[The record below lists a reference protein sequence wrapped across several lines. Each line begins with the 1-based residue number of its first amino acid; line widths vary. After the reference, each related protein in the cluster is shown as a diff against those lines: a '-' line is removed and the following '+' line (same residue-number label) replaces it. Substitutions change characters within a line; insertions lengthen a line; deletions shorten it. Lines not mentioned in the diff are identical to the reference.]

1 MFGFFYA
8 LANPYFYPMDL
19 QNIAVLGGG
28 SWGTAITKMLSEH
41 KSAPNSQIQS
51 LQWWIRNEETA
62 EYIRTNRHNPKYI
75 SSVEIHPDLVSVSSD
90 IKKIVQSADLLVL
103 AVPSAFLQDALK
115 DITPEDLK
123 GKYIASAI
131 KGLLPHS
138 KQIVADFLMDE
149 YAVPHENMMVISGPC
164 HAEEVA
170 SEKLSYLT
178 IAGLNP
184 SATSYFASLLACRYI
199 RTIISEDIT
208 GTEYGAV
215 LKNIYAVASGICHGI
230 GYGDNFQA
238 VLISNAI
245 REMEAFLYKVH
256 AHPREINHSAYL
268 GDLLVTAYSLHSRN
282 RRFGTMLGK
291 GYTVKSAQLEMNM
304 IAEGYYATKTMHELN
319 MEELHVDMPIAEA
332 VYSIIY
338 GNTPARKAIE
348 NLSNKL
354 I

>member
-1 MFGFFYA
+1 
-8 LANPYFYPMDL
+8 MDL
-19 QNIAVLGGG
+19 KNIAVLGGG

-41 KSAPNSQIQS
+41 KTTSNSKIS
-51 LQWWIRNEETA
+51 TLQWWIRNEETA
-62 EYIRTNRHNPKYI
+62 DYIRTNKHNPKYI
-75 SSVEIHPDLVSVSSD
+75 SSVEIHPDAVSVSSD
-90 IKKIVQSADLLVL
+90 IKHIITTADILVL
-103 AVPSAFLQDALK
+103 AVPSAFLKDALK
-115 DITPEDLK
+115 DITAQDLK
-123 GKYIASAI
+123 GKFIVSAI

-138 KQIVADFLMDE
+138 KEIVADFLMNE
-149 YAVPHENMMVISGPC
+149 YGVPHENMMVISGPC

-178 IAGLNP
+178 IAGLNKEA
-184 SATSYFASLLACRYI
+184 ATYFASLLACRYI
-199 RTIISEDIT
+199 RTIISKDIT

-268 GDLLVTAYSLHSRN
+268 GDLLVTSYSQHSRN
-282 RRFGTMLGK
+282 RTFGNMLGK

-304 IAEGYYATKTMHELN
+304 IAEGYYATKSMHELN
-319 MEELHVDMPIAEA
+319 QEQLHVDMPIAEA

-338 GNTPARKAIE
+338 ENVSARVAIE
-348 NLSNKL
+348 KLSNKL

>member
-1 MFGFFYA
+1 
-8 LANPYFYPMDL
+8 MDK
-19 QNIAVLGGG
+19 QPKNIAILGGG

-41 KSAPNSQIQS
+41 KSSAHNTIEN
-51 LQWWIRNEETA
+51 LQWWIRSEETA
-62 EYIRTNRHNPKYI
+62 AYIREHKHNPKYI
-75 SSVEIHPDLVSVSSD
+75 SSVEIHPDVVSVSSD
-90 IKKIVQSADLLVL
+90 IKQVIATSDLLVL
-103 AVPSAFLQDALK
+103 AVPSAFLKDALSTISK
-115 DITPEDLK
+115 EDLK
-123 GKYIASAI
+123 GKFIVSAI

-138 KQIVADFLMDE
+138 RQIVADFLMTE
-149 YAVPHENMMVISGPC
+149 YDVPHENLMVISGPC

-178 IAGLNP
+178 IAGHDQ
-184 SATSYFASLLACRYI
+184 AVAKHFASLLASRYI
-199 RTIISEDIT
+199 KTIISKDIT

-268 GDLLVTAYSLHSRN
+268 GDLLVTSYSQFSRN
-282 RRFGTMLGK
+282 RTFGNMLGK
-291 GYTVKSAQLEMNM
+291 GYSVKSAQLEMNM
-304 IAEGYYATKTMHELN
+304 IAEGFYATKTMHELN
-319 MEELHVDMPIAEA
+319 MDQLHVDMPIAEA

-338 GNTPARKAIE
+338 ENKPVREAIVK
-348 NLSNKL
+348 LSEKL

>member
-1 MFGFFYA
+1 M
-8 LANPYFYPMDL
+8 NIK
-19 QNIAVLGGG
+19 NIAVLGGG

-41 KSAPNSQIQS
+41 RASSESKISN
-51 LQWWIRNEETA
+51 LQWWVRGEETA
-62 EYIRTNRHNPKYI
+62 AYIRVNKHNPKYI
-75 SSVEIHPDLVSVSSD
+75 SSVEIHPSLVNVSSNL
-90 IKKIVQSADLLVL
+90 IQVVATADLLVL
-103 AVPSAFLQDALK
+103 AVPSAFLKEALK
-115 DITPEDLK
+115 DITAADLK
-123 GKYIASAI
+123 GKFIVSAI

-138 KQIVADFLMDE
+138 KQIVADFLINE
-149 YAVPHENMMVISGPC
+149 YGVPHENMMVISGPC

-178 IAGLNP
+178 IAGLNQDA
-184 SATSYFASLLACRYI
+184 ATYFASLLSCRYI
-199 RTIISEDIT
+199 RTIISNDIT

-291 GYTVKSAQLEMNM
+291 GYSVKSAQLEMSM
-304 IAEGYYATKTMHELN
+304 IAEGYYATKSMYELN
-319 MEELHVDMPIAEA
+319 KEQLHIDMPIAEA

-338 GNTPARKAIE
+338 ENVAPRVAIE
-348 NLSNKL
+348 KLSIKL

>member
-1 MFGFFYA
+1 
-8 LANPYFYPMDL
+8 MDH
-19 QNIAVLGGG
+19 QPKHIAVLGGG

-41 KSAPNSQIQS
+41 IASPHHKIAS
-51 LQWWIRNEETA
+51 LQWWVRNEETA
-62 EYIRTNRHNPKYI
+62 EYIRQNRHNPKYI
-75 SSVEIHPDLVSVSSD
+75 SSVEIHPERVRVSSD
-90 IKKIVQSADLLVL
+90 IQAVVQSADLLVL
-103 AVPSAFLQDALK
+103 AVPSAFLQEALSGIDKATLK
-115 DITPEDLK
+115 DKFIV
-123 GKYIASAI
+123 SAI

-138 KQIVADFLMDE
+138 KQIVADYLMTAFD
-149 YAVPHENMMVISGPC
+149 VPHKNMMVISGPC

-178 IAGLNP
+178 IAGLNQEV
-184 SATSYFASLLACRYI
+184 TTFFASLLACRYI
-199 RTIISEDIT
+199 RTIISNDIT

-268 GDLLVTAYSLHSRN
+268 GDLLVTAYSQHSRN
-282 RRFGTMLGK
+282 RTFGNMLGK
-291 GYTVKSAQLEMNM
+291 GYSVKSAQLEMNM
-304 IAEGYYATKTMHELN
+304 IAEGFYATKSMYELN
-319 MEELHVDMPIAEA
+319 KEQLHIEMPIAEA
-332 VYSIIY
+332 VYEIIY
-338 GNTPARKAIE
+338 GNVPAKQAIE
-348 NLSNKL
+348 KLSEKL

>member
-1 MFGFFYA
+1 M
-8 LANPYFYPMDL
+8 NIK
-19 QNIAVLGGG
+19 NIAVLGGG

-41 KSAPNSQIQS
+41 KALTQSKISS
-51 LQWWIRNEETA
+51 LQWWVRGEETA
-62 EYIRTNRHNPKYI
+62 AYIRENKHNPKYI
-75 SSVEIHPDLVSVSSD
+75 SSVEIHPNVVSVSSN
-90 IKKIVQSADLLVL
+90 IKQVIATSDLIVL
-103 AVPSAFLQDALK
+103 AVPSAFLKDALK
-115 DITPEDLK
+115 DITAQDLE
-123 GKYIASAI
+123 GKFIVSAI

-138 KQIVADFLMDE
+138 KQIVADFLMNE
-149 YAVPHENMMVISGPC
+149 YGVPHENMMVISGPC

-178 IAGLNP
+178 IAGLNQD
-184 SATSYFASLLACRYI
+184 AAIHFASLLACRYI
-199 RTIISEDIT
+199 RTIISKDIT

-291 GYTVKSAQLEMNM
+291 GYSVKSAQLEMSM
-304 IAEGYYATKTMHELN
+304 IAEGYYATKSMYELN
-319 MEELHVDMPIAEA
+319 NEQLHVDMPIAEA

-338 GNTPARKAIE
+338 QNVAARAAIE
-348 NLSNKL
+348 KLSNKL

>member
-1 MFGFFYA
+1 
-8 LANPYFYPMDL
+8 MDL
-19 QNIAVLGGG
+19 QHIAVLGGG

-41 KSAPNSQIQS
+41 RSAPDSRIKS
-51 LQWWIRNEETA
+51 LQWWIRSEETA
-62 EYIRTNRHNPKYI
+62 EYIRNNRHNPKYI
-75 SSVEIHPDLVSVSSD
+75 SSVEIHPELVSVSSD
-90 IKKIVQSADLLVL
+90 IKKIIASADILVL
-103 AVPSAFLQDALK
+103 AVPSAFLKEALK
-115 DITPEDLK
+115 DISADDLK
-123 GKYIASAI
+123 GKFIVSAI

-138 KQIVADFLMDE
+138 KQIVADFLMNE
-149 YAVPHENMMVISGPC
+149 YNVPHENMMVISGPC

-215 LKNIYAVASGICHGI
+215 LKNIYAVASGICHGL

-245 REMEAFLYKVH
+245 REMEAFLYEVH

-291 GYTVKSAQLEMNM
+291 GYTATAAQLEMNM
-304 IAEGYYATKTMHELN
+304 IAEGYYATKSMHELN
-319 MEELHVDMPIAEA
+319 IESLHVEMPIAEA
-332 VYSIIY
+332 VYKIIY
-338 GNTPARKAIE
+338 ENMSAKKAIE
-348 NLSNKL
+348 ILSDKL

>member
-1 MFGFFYA
+1 
-8 LANPYFYPMDL
+8 MDK
-19 QNIAVLGGG
+19 QPKNIAVLGGG

-41 KSAPNSQIQS
+41 KSSGESKISS
-51 LQWWIRNEETA
+51 LQWWIRSEETA
-62 EYIRTNRHNPKYI
+62 AYIRQNKHNPKYI
-75 SSVEIHPDLVSVSSD
+75 SSVEIHPDIVSVSSD
-90 IKKIVQSADLLVL
+90 IREIIATSDLLVL
-103 AVPSAFLQDALK
+103 AVPSAFLKEALSTISK
-115 DITPEDLK
+115 EDLK
-123 GKYIASAI
+123 GKFIVSAI

-138 KQIVADFLMDE
+138 KQIVADFLMTEFD
-149 YAVPHENMMVISGPC
+149 VPHENMMVISGPC

-178 IAGLNP
+178 IAGLNQRV
-184 SATSYFASLLACRYI
+184 TKHFASLLACRYI
-199 RTIISEDIT
+199 RTIISKDIT

-268 GDLLVTAYSLHSRN
+268 GDLLVTAYSQHSRN
-282 RRFGTMLGK
+282 RTFGNMLGK
-291 GYTVKSAQLEMNM
+291 GYSVKSAQLEMNM
-304 IAEGYYATKTMHELN
+304 VAEGFYATKSMHELN
-319 MEELHVDMPIAEA
+319 QEQLHVDMPIAEA
-332 VYSIIY
+332 MYDIIY
-338 GNTPARKAIE
+338 GNVPIRAAIE
-348 NLSNKL
+348 KLSEKL

>member
-1 MFGFFYA
+1 
-8 LANPYFYPMDL
+8 MDK
-19 QNIAVLGGG
+19 QPKNIAVLGGG

-41 KSAPNSQIQS
+41 KSSGGSKISN
-51 LQWWIRNEETA
+51 LQWWIRSEETA
-62 EYIRTNRHNPKYI
+62 TYIRQNKHNPKYI
-75 SSVEIHPDLVSVSSD
+75 SSVEIHPDIVSVSSD
-90 IKKIVQSADLLVL
+90 IGEIIATSDLLVL
-103 AVPSAFLQDALK
+103 AVPSAFLKEALSNISK
-115 DITPEDLK
+115 EDLK
-123 GKYIASAI
+123 GKFIVSAI

-138 KQIVADFLMDE
+138 KQIVADFLMTEFD
-149 YAVPHENMMVISGPC
+149 VPHENMMVISGPC

-178 IAGLNP
+178 IAGLNQRV
-184 SATSYFASLLACRYI
+184 TKHFASLLACRYI
-199 RTIISEDIT
+199 RTIISKDIT

-268 GDLLVTAYSLHSRN
+268 GDLLVTAYSQHSRN
-282 RRFGTMLGK
+282 RTFGNMLGK
-291 GYTVKSAQLEMNM
+291 GYSVKSAQLEMNM
-304 IAEGYYATKTMHELN
+304 IAEGFYATKSMHELN
-319 MEELHVDMPIAEA
+319 QEQLHVEMPIAEA
-332 VYSIIY
+332 MYDIIY
-338 GNTPARKAIE
+338 GNVPIRAAIE
-348 NLSNKL
+348 KLSEKL